1 MVFPLTR
8 DFVVCYRLTLPRDVG
23 EASIDSHTLAIIAN
37 VQLEVSDEQL
47 VTARHRHCR
56 YIWPSQNTHVC
67 SANDN
72 TTVYITT

>member
-37 VQLEVSDEQL
+37 VQLEVSYEQL
-47 VTARHRHCR
+47 VTA
-56 YIWPSQNTHVC
+56 
-67 SANDN
+67 SAG
-72 TTVYITT
+72 